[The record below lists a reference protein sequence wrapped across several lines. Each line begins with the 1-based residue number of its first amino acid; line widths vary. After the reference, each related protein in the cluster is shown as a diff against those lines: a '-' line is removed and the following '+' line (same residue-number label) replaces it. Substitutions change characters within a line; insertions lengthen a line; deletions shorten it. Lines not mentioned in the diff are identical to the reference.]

1 MDAPSSGIALDRRSI
16 APLEMGKSKG
26 ELSSVIG
33 TGLCWIAAVVVAAVC
48 IGIVA
53 YVAVQGWRALSWTFL
68 RTDPTATL
76 MENQAGGIRIP
87 IVGTTVLVL
96 GATLAS
102 FPICLG
108 AAVYL
113 AEYMN
118 EERWLTRTIRLG
130 LEVLA
135 GVPSVVFGVFGLAVF
150 SVSFFTFL
158 SSSGAQGAQVAFG
171 RSFLIAMIVMGV
183 HLFPFVIKVMEEA
196 IRAVPKSFREGAAAL
211 GMTKWRAIRK
221 IVLPTASSGIA
232 TGVILGMGL
241 AAGDTAIVWL
251 TLGGTMTMAVDN
263 WWNASQWLTV
273 LRGTGS
279 TLTTFIY
286 FNSPAGEGNAPLL
299 AFGAALVL
307 ILIVLVLN
315 IIAAFIGRRST
326 LDVRS

>member
-1 MDAPSSGIALDRRSI
+1 MDRPRGQVWST
-16 APLEMGKSKG
+16 
-26 ELSSVIG
+26 IG
-33 TGLCWIAAVVVAAVC
+33 TALCWIAAAIVAIVC
-48 IGIVA
+48 VGIVA
-53 YVAVQGWRALSWTFL
+53 YVAVKGWRALSWSFL
-68 RTDPTATL
+68 RTDPTPSL
-76 MENQAGGIRIP
+76 LENQAGGIRIP
-87 IVGTTVLVL
+87 IVGTTLLVL
-96 GATLAS
+96 GATLLS

-113 AEYMN
+113 AEYMK
-118 EERWLTRTIRLG
+118 EDRPLTRTIRLG

-158 SSSGAQGAQVAFG
+158 SSSGAQGAKAAFG
-171 RSFLIAMIVMGV
+171 RSFLIAMTVMGI

-196 IRAVPKSFREGAAAL
+196 IRSVPKSFRDGAAAL
-211 GMTKWRAIRK
+211 GMTKWRGIRK
-221 IVLPTASSGIA
+221 IVLPAASPGIM

-251 TLGGTMTMAVDN
+251 LLGGTMTMAVDN
-263 WWNASQWLTV
+263 WWHASQWLTV

-286 FNSPAGEGNAPLL
+286 FNSPAGEGNAPQL

-307 ILIVLVLN
+307 IGIVLVLN
-315 IIAAFIGRRST
+315 LIAAFIGRRSN
-326 LDVRS
+326 LDVRN